1 MLKSYI
7 RRNLT
12 RKKIWSRKNWRMYY
26 NGNKLEFVS
35 RIELAGLPPG
45 HVTGSFL
52 TFQQDYDLW
61 GSISFRN
68 PDLGSNAGTHNYRV
82 WIKISKRLYDFYFF
96 ESDFVEVK
104 TESEI
109 NSLVLLLLKL
119 AVSLP
124 QKPREVLSPL
134 RRAVALLNCS
144 GLHSGML

>member
-7 RRNLT
+7 RRTLS

-26 NGNKLEFVS
+26 NGNKLEFES
-35 RIELAGLPPG
+35 RTELAGLPPG

-68 PDLGSNAGTHNYRV
+68 TDLGSNAGIHNYRV
-82 WIKISKRLYDFYFF
+82 WMKISKRLYDFYFF

-104 TESEI
+104 TNLEI
-109 NSLVLLLLKL
+109 HALELLLLKT